1 MSAERRYPGW
11 VRYSGVGLELAGA
24 TAGLALIGYWIDG
37 RFGTTPWGTL
47 IGVGIGIGG
56 GLYNLVRESLAAV
69 REAKLDDDSARD
81 DASSKGNG
89 GDGDSRA

>member
-1 MSAERRYPGW
+1 MASRRYPGW

-37 RFGTTPWGTL
+37 RFGTSPWGTL
-47 IGVGIGIGG
+47 VGVIIGIVG

-69 REAKLDDDSARD
+69 REAQADDESARD
-81 DASSKGNG
+81 DVVSKEHGKNG
-89 GDGDSRA
+89 D